1 MCLLGILFHIILR
14 WTRNCRFYRVRKSE
28 FFFLFFLLPD
38 IVVKET
44 LLSIVQQLDHAK
56 QHRFTHINIKH
67 WSGHHG
73 FCSYLNCIWFLCLHR
88 DCTIVRDVILMI
100 FSEILSLTLS
110 LTIET
115 PALYQV
121 ITSIN
126 KYGMVSVFL
135 LLTLV
140 DNSFPL
146 NQVLY
151 WYFPVVF
158 SWDTFL

>member
-1 MCLLGILFHIILR
+1 
-14 WTRNCRFYRVRKSE
+14 
-28 FFFLFFLLPD
+28 
-38 IVVKET
+38 
-44 LLSIVQQLDHAK
+44 
-56 QHRFTHINIKH
+56 
-67 WSGHHG
+67 
-73 FCSYLNCIWFLCLHR
+73 
-88 DCTIVRDVILMI
+88 MI

-135 LLTLV
+135 LVTLV